1 VSFLFY
7 TLFLKY
13 PFCVALI
20 SEIVI
25 NAFESF
31 SETIDFLKNKI
42 RFHATDDDL
51 IPYYPINFDEFSI
64 NPVASVCLGPK
75 NKVRFAD
82 IELFLKQHG
91 YEKTV
96 VESSKITYH

>member
-1 VSFLFY
+1 MFLSDQAY
-7 TLFLKY
+7 KNPDWICSKTEETLTG
-13 PFCVALI
+13 PRG
-20 SEIVI
+20 
-25 NAFESF
+25 F
-31 SETIDFLKNKI
+31 SETVDFLKNKI
-42 RFHATDDDL
+42 SFHATDDDL
-51 IPYYPINFDEFSI
+51 IPYYPINFDEFSR